1 MREKRLFGFV
11 LAMLLVAML
20 GGLASQNV
28 LAERY
33 TSPNYTIDASVL
45 GNSFGGTTTS
55 ANYQLTSAG
64 GESVV
69 GQGSGGSYKLDAG
82 YVAQLAEQ
90 DATFTMSLQPTG
102 LIGYYSFDEY
112 KDNQMTIANDAGVT
126 SRAIN
131 VNLSAYQPVSGK
143 LGQAISSGGNSY
155 AYDDSEGGQGYY
167 VVPPGGVLTA
177 TGWFNTSTPAGTDY
191 KPLLW
196 NEYSCVG
203 WYVAVET
210 DSLLGVSYTGG
221 TGCGNVTGYY
231 NVYSDNTIVD
241 GSWHYFA
248 AVIDRSA
255 GVLKLYIDG
264 VLNDQTTNIDTSSVN
279 VLTNRLR
286 LTSDWNAGNIYTGL
300 LDEVKLFSRVLSD
313 DEISAEYSS
322 QNAGIGSGVALG
334 TLTPNASNATLVDA
348 IVDTNTESYSLAISQ
363 DKNLTSQMSTIP
375 AISSTITSP
384 SAWAEGSTKGLGFS
398 LVSAN
403 AQAIDTKWNAG
414 SSYAAIPGTATTV
427 YNRSGNQ
434 HPAKDT
440 LTMRLRADVAAS
452 QPMGAY
458 SNVVTMTGTYL
469 P

>member
-1 MREKRLFGFV
+1 MVKENSVRLLGCMLAVVIAGFGYGV
-11 LAMLLVAML
+11 SV
-20 GGLASQNV
+20 S
-28 LAERY
+28 AERY

-69 GQGSGGSYKLDAG
+69 GQGSGGSYKLDSG
-82 YVAQLAEQ
+82 YVAQLADQ
-90 DATFTMSLQPTG
+90 PNTFTMSLQKTG
-102 LIGYYSFDEY
+102 LIGYFSFDNY
-112 KDNQMTIANDAGVT
+112 KEGSTTVENDAGMV
-126 SRAIN
+126 SRDLN
-131 VNLSAYQPVSGK
+131 VSGVPFQPVTGK
-143 LGQAISSGGNSY
+143 VGTAVSLGGNSY
-155 AYDDSEGGQGYY
+155 ADDNNEGGQGAY
-167 VVPPGGVLTA
+167 VIAPGSVMTF
-177 TGWFNTSTPAGTDY
+177 TGWINSQTSEVRRPF
-191 KPLLW
+191 LW
-196 NEYSCVG
+196 NNWNCVG
-203 WYVAVET
+203 WVLEINPQ
-210 DSLLGVSYTGG
+210 DLLGVSYVGG
-221 TGCGNVTGYY
+221 NSCSTQTGYP
-231 NVYSDNTIVD
+231 SIVSNAPIAD
-241 GSWHYFA
+241 GTWHYFA
-248 AVIDRSA
+248 GIINRNS
-255 GVLKLYIDG
+255 GVMKMYVDG
-264 VLNDQTTNIDTSSVN
+264 VFHSSIGNIDTTTTNPSTARMRIGANWDASEN
-279 VLTNRLR
+279 LT
-286 LTSDWNAGNIYTGL
+286 GQ
-300 LDEVKLFSRVLSD
+300 LDEIKIYSRELGEQ
-313 DEISAEYSS
+313 EIKAEYEAQNVGISS
-322 QNAGIGSGVALG
+322 GMSLG
-334 TLTPNASNATLVDA
+334 TITPNTSNTAMLDT
-348 IVDTNTESYSLAISQ
+348 IVDTNTTSYSLAISQ